1 MLPFIALAKER
12 TSYYFLSIQIHQQ
25 IYLEFSLLLQFVF
38 LLSITP
44 YLCYTFYEST
54 KIEDTITGEVIPLR
68 KFVDTVTSPVEK
80 KNWRN
85 TFQQCLFLF
94 FFTFRSTIITII
106 TILLCIL
113 LYISK
118 NKRKWIKMDMFTFT
132 GNCTAFKQCFL
143 VKRGSLHGSFCSFA
157 IIASSV
163 LIDILTLRDLRSRNT
178 GS

>member
-54 KIEDTITGEVIPLR
+54 KIEDTITGEVITLR

-80 KNWRN
+80 KLEKYILAM
-85 TFQQCLFLF
+85 FCCF
-94 FFTFRSTIITII
+94 FFLPFVLPLSPLSPSCYTSYYTSQKIRENG
-106 TILLCIL
+106 L
-113 LYISK
+113 
-118 NKRKWIKMDMFTFT
+118 KWICLLLLATVLLLSS
-132 GNCTAFKQCFL
+132 AFWL
-143 VKRGSLHGSFCSFA
+143 RGAAFM
-157 IIASSV
+157 V
-163 LIDILTLRDLRSRNT
+163 LFVLLQSQHHLC
-178 GS
+178 

>member
-1 MLPFIALAKER
+1 MLPFIALARER

-80 KNWRN
+80 KIGEIHSSNVC
-85 TFQQCLFLF
+85 FCF
-94 FFTFRSTIITII
+94 FSPFVLPLSPLSPSCYTSYYTSQKIRENG
-106 TILLCIL
+106 L
-113 LYISK
+113 
-118 NKRKWIKMDMFTFT
+118 KWICLLLLATVLLLSS
-132 GNCTAFKQCFL
+132 AFWL
-143 VKRGSLHGSFCSFA
+143 RGAAFM
-157 IIASSV
+157 V
-163 LIDILTLRDLRSRNT
+163 LFVLLQSQHHLC
-178 GS
+178 